1 MSKNA
6 KKDTLSQ
13 LKEEQ
18 GKLNKKPKEEE
29 EDLSEEEEE
38 DKNQNVVKEQTIQ
51 KTDRPKNLKDIFASI
66 GNETKAKP
74 KKHEKKDTK
83 PKKKYD
89 DPVKPQFFNA
99 KGTGN
104 ANKIDNEARKN
115 KQTFKN
121 AEGLN
126 AAAKDNQKIK
136 HTKDY
141 LEKDSQKEYYE
152 EVEKPQFTTKIKE
165 GDDNFVELNQKEDVR
180 INIFIFY
187 FNVYSS

>member
-38 DKNQNVVKEQTIQ
+38 EEKNQNVVKEQTIQ
-51 KTDRPKNLKDIFASI
+51 KTDRPKNLKDIFASM

-74 KKHEKKDTK
+74 KKQEKKDTK
-83 PKKKYD
+83 QKKKYD

-104 ANKIDNEARKN
+104 ANKIDSEARKN
-115 KQTFKN
+115 KKTYKN
-121 AEGLN
+121 AEGLD

-141 LEKDSQKEYYE
+141 LEKDTQKEYYE

-180 INIFIFY
+180 NYYFY
-187 FNVYSS
+187 ILF